1 MTIKFQSERHEH
13 DFRALLSK
21 MKSKDCY
28 HKAVAYLLTLDEV
41 CNKHIADLF
50 DFEKDVIK
58 PFFLLYLPWQTGTSV
73 KTTRLMFNLW
83 SGVSIDLDKSESV
96 YEETRNYYTPEEI
109 FCCGYAPYFFEAVK
123 LRFPEYTTTE

>member
-1 MTIKFQSERHEH
+1 MTIKFQSEKHKR

-41 CNKHIADLF
+41 CNKHIDDLF

-58 PFFLLYLPWQTGTSV
+58 PIGT
-73 KTTRLMFNLW
+73 L
-83 SGVSIDLDKSESV
+83 
-96 YEETRNYYTPEEI
+96 
-109 FCCGYAPYFFEAVK
+109 
-123 LRFPEYTTTE
+123 

>member
-1 MTIKFQSERHEH
+1 MTIKFQSEKHER
-13 DFRALLSK
+13 DFRDTLSK

-41 CNKHIADLF
+41 CNKHIDDLF
-50 DFEKDVIK
+50 DLEKDVIK
-58 PFFLLYLPWQTGTSV
+58 PFGTLYLPWQTGTSV

-96 YEETRNYYTPEEI
+96 YEETTCYYTPEEI

>member
-1 MTIKFQSERHEH
+1 MTIKFRNEEHERSYR
-13 DFRALLSK
+13 DLLSR

-41 CNKHIADLF
+41 CNKHVSDLF
-50 DFEKDVIK
+50 DFEKDAIK
-58 PFFLLYLPWQTGTSV
+58 PFGALSLPWQTGTSV

-96 YEETRNYYTPEEI
+96 YDETRKYYTPEEI
-109 FCCGYAPYFFEAVK
+109 FCCGYAPYFFEAIK
-123 LRFPEYTTTE
+123 LRFPEYTTIE